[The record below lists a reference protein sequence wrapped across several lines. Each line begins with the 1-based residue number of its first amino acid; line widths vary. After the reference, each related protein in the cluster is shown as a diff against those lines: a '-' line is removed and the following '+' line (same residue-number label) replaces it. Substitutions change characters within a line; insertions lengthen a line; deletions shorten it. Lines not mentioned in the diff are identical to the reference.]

1 MTKEFLKDTALR
13 CAWTFAEAML
23 GCVTVGQALTEINWL
38 HALSI
43 SAVAT
48 IICLLKQIVKF
59 AREHTA
65 EEEYVDL
72 QSTFNFDDI
81 RAMFDVA
88 DDIEESDYEEQND
101 TAEE

>member
-23 GCVTVGQALTEINWL
+23 GCLTVGQALTEINWV

-48 IICLLKQIVKF
+48 IICLLKQIAKF
-59 AREHTA
+59 SSTNTDDDYEVLYER
-65 EEEYVDL
+65 EEED
-72 QSTFNFDDI
+72 
-81 RAMFDVA
+81 
-88 DDIEESDYEEQND
+88 
-101 TAEE
+101 